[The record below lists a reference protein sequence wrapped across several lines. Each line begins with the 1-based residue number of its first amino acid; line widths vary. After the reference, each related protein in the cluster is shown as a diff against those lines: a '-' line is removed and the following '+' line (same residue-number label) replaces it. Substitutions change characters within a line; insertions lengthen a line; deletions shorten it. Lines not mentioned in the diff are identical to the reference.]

1 MSEDA
6 LTIRGL
12 NGWRGSAH
20 VLQDL
25 DLDLASGALAVIGR
39 NGMGKTTLC
48 EAITGVLR
56 PPHSRT
62 EGRISVHGRQVERLP
77 PHRRSRLGVAYVP
90 QGRRLFA
97 SLTVEE
103 TLRVAQRRGE
113 WTVARVCEL
122 FPRLVERLAT
132 RGTSLSGGEQQM
144 LAIGRALL
152 TQPRLLVM
160 DEPSEGLAPVVVEQ
174 VVSACRG
181 LAAAGMDILVV
192 EQNLAA
198 ATAMSDNVV
207 VIANGRVAAR
217 LRSTELLGS
226 AELQRRYLGIGTD
239 VSPESVTST

>member
-1 MSEDA
+1 MSDSA
-6 LTIRGL
+6 LTIEAL
-12 NGWRGSAH
+12 QGWRGSAH

-25 DLDLASGALAVIGR
+25 ELELTSGVLAVIGR

-56 PPHSRT
+56 APGSRV
-62 EGRISVHGRQVERLP
+62 EGRINVHGRQVERLP
-77 PHRRSRLGVAYVP
+77 AHRRSRLGIAYVP
-90 QGRRLFA
+90 QGRRLFG

-122 FPRLVERLAT
+122 FPRLSERLQT

-160 DEPSEGLAPVVVEQ
+160 DEPSEGLAPIVVDQ
-174 VVSACRG
+174 VIAACHG
-181 LAAAGMDILVV
+181 LAEAGMDILVV

-198 ATAMSDNVV
+198 ATAMSDHVV
-207 VIANGRVAAR
+207 VIANGRVAAH
-217 LRSTELLGS
+217 LSSQELVASGD
-226 AELQRRYLGIGTD
+226 LQRRYLGIGMDSAPD
-239 VSPESVTST
+239 VAFPA

>member
-1 MSEDA
+1 MSEGA

-12 NGWRGSAH
+12 NGWRGTAH

-25 DLDLASGALAVIGR
+25 DLDLTLGALAVIGR

-62 EGRISVHGRQVERLP
+62 EGQMVVHGQQVERLP

-103 TLRVAQRRGE
+103 TLQVAQRRGE

-122 FPRLVERLAT
+122 FPRLAERLAT

-160 DEPSEGLAPVVVEQ
+160 DEPSEGLAPVVVDQ
-174 VVSACRG
+174 VVSAVHR
-181 LAAAGMDILVV
+181 LAASGMDILVV

-198 ATAMSDNVV
+198 ATAMAEQVV

-217 LRSTELLGS
+217 LPSAELLAS
-226 AELQRRYLGIGTD
+226 ADLQRRYLGIGTD
-239 VSPESVTST
+239 VTPEGVPS